1 MKKNEKKE
9 NNKIKKEKKSVEN
22 KDRKEKVKRYEKKI
36 GSEDLIE
43 IKGSVEIFDDK
54 KEEVN
59 DIKVNFK
66 KSKNL
71 KNNEFVKKLRRKS
84 NFKLYELL
92 FYAFLLIIISVSLT
106 FIFVKEVPISKKI
119 SNSSNK
125 DSLEEFMEVYNTIN
139 ETYYDDVD
147 KNKILEGAIDGML
160 SALGDPHTSYFS
172 KNDTDTFNELMN
184 GSYEGIGAEIT
195 INSDKEV
202 IVLSVFKNS
211 PADKAGLKYN
221 DVFLKVNG
229 KSTENS
235 TPTEVAAL
243 IKDSKNKIANILIRR
258 DGKEME
264 IQITKEIVTIESV
277 EAKTYKRNGKKI
289 GYVLVNNFANNT
301 PSQFK
306 EKVEALEEEGIYG
319 LVIDVR
325 GNSGGYLHSVTN
337 MLDMFLPKGKIIYQ
351 MQDKDKITKYKDET
365 FESRNYP
372 IAVLVNKS
380 SASASEILAV
390 TLKEV
395 YGADVVGTYTYGKG
409 TVQVTKSLAS
419 GAMIK
424 YTTQKWLSP
433 NGNWIN
439 EVGVK
444 PTHEI
449 ELQEEYSKNPTEEND
464 NQLQKALDV
473 VSK

>member
-1 MKKNEKKE
+1 MKKNEEKE
-9 NNKIKKEKKSVEN
+9 NNRIKKDKKNVENMEKKEKVE
-22 KDRKEKVKRYEKKI
+22 KYEKNI
-36 GSEDLIE
+36 GSEDLIK
-43 IKGSVEIFDDK
+43 IKGSFEIINEE
-54 KEEVN
+54 KEEASNVKAISKEN
-59 DIKVNFK
+59 IDI
-66 KSKNL
+66 
-71 KNNEFVKKLRRKS
+71 KNNEFVKRLKRKS

-92 FYAFLLIIISVSLT
+92 FYAFLIIIISISLT
-106 FIFVKEVPISKKI
+106 IVFMKEVPINKKI
-119 SNSSNK
+119 SNSSSK

-139 ETYYDDVD
+139 ETYYDDID
-147 KNKILEGAIDGML
+147 KNKIIEGAIDGML

-172 KNDTDTFNELMN
+172 KSDTDTFNELMN

-195 INSDKEV
+195 INNNKEV

-243 IKDSKNKIANILIRR
+243 IKDSKSKTANIIIRR

-264 IQITKEIVTIESV
+264 IEITKEIVTIESV
-277 EAKTYKRNGKKI
+277 ESKTYKRNGKKI

-301 PSQFK
+301 PLQFK
-306 EKVEALEEEGIYG
+306 EKIEALEKEGIYG

-325 GNSGGYLHSVTN
+325 GNSGGYLHSVTD

-351 MQDKDKITKYKDET
+351 MQDKNEITKYKDET

-409 TVQVTKSLAS
+409 TVQVTKSLSS
-419 GAMIK
+419 GSMIK